1 MRFKTYTLI
10 DITQTRA
17 RRGEDRLLL
26 SEQQNYLTFLQTLAL
41 RVNPDIP
48 DSPLIETV
56 DVKGLGFGSAYKG
69 KHCVWS
75 FEFDIPYEAALTV
88 EMLEEDF
95 ELVPVI
101 TDLNE
106 TARIK
111 DPVFV
116 SKNPKLSNVVFGIV
130 DK

>member
-56 DVKGLGFGSAYKG
+56 DVKGLGFGSEYKG